1 MGSRLRI
8 TLAEAN
14 AILQSEVARVTKENQ
29 EQQQQIEQLTM
40 LCGRLTGQLDRANE
54 RNQQL
59 ERHYTQLREWII
71 AQFQDGTT
79 IEMRGRNTEND

>member
-1 MGSRLRI
+1 MASRQRI

-14 AILQSEVARVTKENQ
+14 AILQSEVARLAKENQ

-40 LCGRLTGQLDRANE
+40 LCGRLREQLDRSIE

-59 ERHYTQLREWII
+59 EQHYTQLRQWIV
-71 AQFQDGTT
+71 AQVQDGTT